1 MATCFLIGFC
11 QSAHNTTVIVVH
23 KNAHMII
30 AIPHGR
36 VINPLCA
43 AANVIAIVAPLDC
56 MSKVIINQITKNIE

>member
-1 MATCFLIGFC
+1 
-11 QSAHNTTVIVVH
+11 VIVVH